1 MLLTDPVRPRPLVG
15 LDAVREVSRA
25 ISDAHLFIY
34 LVPEA
39 RAMAAELGVTDR
51 GPAYLAF
58 RAAALGAVPWQVALA
73 TFYNF
78 SPHWVRSMTGV
89 WDAAAPE
96 RWQSARFAVAGR
108 ALRRVGVDLTADQ
121 IAEAR
126 SLIDP
131 VVAAAD
137 YAGKP
142 LAAANASVAL
152 PPDPLVAL
160 WQQITVVREWRGDAH
175 VLVLAANRLGPCE
188 CNVLHTATGRLPTAL
203 VRATRGWTEEEW
215 AAATARLIARGW
227 LHADGTVTDAGIAGR
242 ERIELETDEHCA
254 DLWAPISTQGT
265 RHLAALTA
273 PIHDA
278 FAAAGTFDQLR

>member
-1 MLLTDPVRPRPLVG
+1 LPGT
-15 LDAVREVSRA
+15 
-25 ISDAHLFIY
+25 SDA
-34 LVPEA
+34 
-39 RAMAAELGVTDR
+39 D
-51 GPAYLAF
+51 
-58 RAAALGAVPWQVALA
+58 
-73 TFYNF
+73 
-78 SPHWVRSMTGV
+78 
-89 WDAAAPE
+89 
-96 RWQSARFAVAGR
+96 
-108 ALRRVGVDLTADQ
+108 GVDLTADQ

-160 WQQITVVREWRGDAH
+160 WRQITVLREWRGDAH
-175 VLVLAANRLGPCE
+175 VLVLAANRVGPCE
-188 CNVLHTATGRLPTAL
+188 CNVLHTAT
-203 VRATRGWTEEEW
+203 
-215 AAATARLIARGW
+215 ARLIARGR

-242 ERIELETDEHCA
+242 ERIEVETDEHCA